1 MKNEKPI
8 TLKQMLKGVTPEIV
22 GGELDWG
29 DDVGMELLEPYEHT
43 QPLIVI
49 VGPTASGKSALALAL
64 AERYNGEIIAADS
77 RTVYK
82 GMDIGTAK
90 PTSADQAKVPHHLL
104 DVTTPDKVFTA
115 AEFQRQA
122 NAAIADIE
130 SRGKLPILVGGSGL
144 YIDGVIFDFKFQPP
158 VDQAER
164 NMLGKMTI
172 EELQAEIDEKGYPM
186 PENSLNPR
194 YLMRTIE
201 RKGVTEER
209 GDLRANT
216 LVIGLAPDIKVL
228 KGRILKRINEM
239 VEDGLVEETK
249 DLVKRYGKDAPGLL
263 STSYKAIIQ
272 HLDGELSLAG
282 AKEQFALNDL
292 HFAKRQKSWF
302 KRNKH
307 INWVADQAAAHEIV
321 KHFLQQNK

>member
-1 MKNEKPI
+1 LGTKFE
-8 TLKQMLKGVTPEIV
+8 QA
-22 GGELDWG
+22 
-29 DDVGMELLEPYEHT
+29 
-43 QPLIVI
+43 PLIVI
-49 VGPTASGKSALALAL
+49 VGPTASGKSALALEL

-90 PTSADQAKVPHHLL
+90 PTSAEQAKVRHHLL

-122 NAAIADIE
+122 NAAITDIQ
-130 SRGKLPILVGGSGL
+130 SRDKLPILVGGSGL
-144 YIDGVIFDFKFQPP
+144 YVDGVIFNFDFQPP
-158 VDQAER
+158 VGPEER
-164 NMLGKMTI
+164 ARLSKLNI
-172 EELQAEIDEKGYPM
+172 AELQAEIKKKGYAM

-201 RKGVTEER
+201 RKGVTVQR

-216 LVIGLAPDIKVL
+216 LIIGLSPGIKVL
-228 KGRILKRINEM
+228 KGRIIKRVGEM

-249 DLVKRYGKDAPGLL
+249 DLVRRYGKDAPGLL

-272 HLDGELSLAG
+272 HIDGELSLSS
-282 AKEQFALNDL
+282 AKEQFVLNDL

-307 INWVADQAAAHEIV
+307 INWVDSMQAAHKIV
-321 KHFLQQNK
+321 MTFLQQNK